1 MPDKKASAS
10 DLEYKPV
17 PLNRKKELARAMR
30 RPGFKTAWKALDK
43 KYAAL
48 AILLASRKRRAGKQR
63 EAQTISENWN
73 AFNDQHGS
81 FAGEHL
87 SL

>member
-1 MPDKKASAS
+1 MKTEAG

-17 PLNRKKELARAMR
+17 PYNRKKELARAMR
-30 RPGFKTAWKALDK
+30 RPGFKATWKALDK

-63 EAQTISENWN
+63 EAQTIAASWN
-73 AFNDQHGS
+73 AFNDRHGS
-81 FAGEHL
+81 FADEHSTL
-87 SL
+87 